1 MKVFLLFYLLCCSC
15 AKEIKIKTD
24 TATHIKFIQPKQ
36 CKIKTTKMQ
45 QFQTEI
51 IDDRLLF
58 DNKNLGIFLNIIHDY
73 KLAVIEFEKCTKAN
87 ELYYQ
92 NVINE
97 IIK

>member
-1 MKVFLLFYLLCCSC
+1 
-15 AKEIKIKTD
+15 
-24 TATHIKFIQPKQ
+24 
-36 CKIKTTKMQ
+36 MQ

-58 DNKNLGIFLNIIHDY
+58 DNKNLGIFLKIINDY

-87 ELYYQ
+87 EKYYQ